1 MSHFLPNRNGVN
13 DHLSIGVEGKFREMD
28 LGGRILQR
36 EVVGR
41 LLQAVAA
48 GRLLHM
54 EVVVGRVH
62 LMGLKLVD
70 SKWRPEEEDTAV
82 NEVGMAVKW
91 WLEEEADMAVNRR
104 LEKAVGMSMTVKG

>member
-1 MSHFLPNRNGVN
+1 
-13 DHLSIGVEGKFREMD
+13 MD

-41 LLQAVAA
+41 LLQAVVA

-62 LMGLKLVD
+62 LMGLVD
-70 SKWRPEEEDTAV
+70 SKWRPEEEDT
-82 NEVGMAVKW
+82 
-91 WLEEEADMAVNRR
+91 AVNRR